1 MEGSAMTA
9 LLSTFTEVFTWFTT
23 QIGSIVDLVIGEPL
37 LMLMTAVL
45 MVGAAIGMFT
55 RLLKSI

>member
-1 MEGSAMTA
+1 MTA

-23 QIGSIVDLVIGEPL
+23 QIGSIVDLVIAEPL